1 MHARPPNTMVR
12 MRKQYTAHPWP
23 HTPRRGTPSIDA
35 PSSHARARGV
45 RAWRRLMRSR
55 AMMPSVATTPS
66 TARAAASKAAPGA
79 GRRSMTTPSTSSA
92 TSSASSSMRRGSLT
106 IARVAM
112 GPERANATGGG
123 GAGAGVVAN
132 RAVVDADVVA
142 SEEDQR
148 DGGRILS
155 ARRRS
160 ADGEDASVVR
170 VVNASEDWQFEIA
183 AKLRATAFYDD
194 LIARQAL
201 PFPPRFMAT
210 FHREFAQRER
220 KALRERTTKPVGYAR
235 ESRCLMT
242 DIGALGLVGCLDVSV
257 RQGPCA
263 SQVNGI
269 CVAEGATYA
278 YVDNVAVDASAR
290 RRGAAKMMLENASDF
305 AVERGMT
312 EMWTHVHCDNVA
324 ARRLYHRFGFRA
336 PSGTFPLEGSAKHF
350 AGTRLSGLVLMRAPL
365 PLVYVVDRVDRECGC
380 GACFDQVEK
389 CICLQ

>member
-1 MHARPPNTMVR
+1 
-12 MRKQYTAHPWP
+12 MR
-23 HTPRRGTPSIDA
+23 
-35 PSSHARARGV
+35 ARA
-45 RAWRRLMRSR
+45 MTPTSS
-55 AMMPSVATTPS
+55 PSPA
-66 TARAAASKAAPGA
+66 TARAAQRAVAHVAT
-79 GRRSMTTPSTSSA
+79 RRSMVPSTSSA
-92 TSSASSSMRRGSLT
+92 SSSSASSSMRRGMT

-183 AKLRATAFYDD
+183 ATLRATAFYDD